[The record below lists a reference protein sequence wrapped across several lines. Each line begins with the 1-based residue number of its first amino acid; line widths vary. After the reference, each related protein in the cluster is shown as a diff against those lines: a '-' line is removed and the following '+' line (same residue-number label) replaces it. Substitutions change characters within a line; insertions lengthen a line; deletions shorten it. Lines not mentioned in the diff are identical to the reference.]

1 MKERNVYSIIKKLVE
16 TNGNKNRAALKIGC
30 TLRNINLLIKKY
42 NSLGKAGFSHGNK
55 SRKPKSSF
63 SLQTRN
69 KIISLYENKYYD
81 CNFTHFCEKLNED
94 EEISITYT
102 PLRNILSEAGYISPL
117 CFKRT
122 RRLKKK
128 ELEAKKKLSEIDK
141 KTIQD
146 DHILDSINSHPRRS
160 RSKYFGELIQM
171 DASGGVWFG
180 DTFATLHL
188 AVDDSTGCVVGAYFD
203 IQETLKGYYNVF
215 KSILT
220 DFGIPVKFLT
230 DNRTVFIYNKKNNPR
245 TEDDTLTQ
253 FGYAC
258 RCLGVE
264 IETSSIPQ
272 RKGRIERLNGTFQR
286 RKNQELRLAKINS
299 IEEANNFLMSYV
311 KKFNTRFS
319 LQVNFT
325 TSVFELNPL

>member
-1 MKERNVYSIIKKLVE
+1 
-16 TNGNKNRAALKIGC
+16 
-30 TLRNINLLIKKY
+30 
-42 NSLGKAGFSHGNK
+42 
-55 SRKPKSSF
+55 
-63 SLQTRN
+63 
-69 KIISLYENKYYD
+69 
-81 CNFTHFCEKLNED
+81 
-94 EEISITYT
+94 
-102 PLRNILSEAGYISPL
+102 
-117 CFKRT
+117 
-122 RRLKKK
+122 
-128 ELEAKKKLSEIDK
+128 
-141 KTIQD
+141 
-146 DHILDSINSHPRRS
+146 
-160 RSKYFGELIQM
+160 M

-180 DTFATLHL
+180 DTFATLRL

-203 IQETLKGYYNVF
+203 TQETLKGYYNVF

-258 RCLGVE
+258 RGLGVE

-272 RKGRIERLNGTFQR
+272 RKGRIERLNGNFQS